1 MDMTD
6 ARWRTASRSSN
17 NGGDCVEVA
26 DNLPGVVAV
35 RDSKDPTGPTL
46 TFAPTAWR
54 EFVGPTSR
62 GGLTLPYALRCPAL
76 DGAGTLRRRSPNR

>member
-1 MDMTD
+1 MADLTG
-6 ARWRTASRSSN
+6 ARWRTSTRSSS

-35 RDSKDPTGPTL
+35 RDSKHRDAGTL

-54 EFVGPTSR
+54 AFVG
-62 GGLTLPYALRCPAL
+62 ALRQH
-76 DGAGTLRRRSPNR
+76 R